1 MDQHK
6 VFGYGNFK
14 IVNVAGDGNIE
25 DPNGQALQEVE
36 DAIKNNE
43 YTITLSCG
51 KLTTGVSVP
60 QWTAVFYLKGSE
72 MTTAATYMQ
81 TIFRVQT
88 HAVLNGMQK
97 RECYVF
103 DFAPSRALRVVA
115 ETAKM
120 AVRAKG
126 SGAMSFIKGT
136 QEEEEEEL
144 GEFLKFCPVI
154 SLEEG
159 GMIPYEPSKLF
170 AQLKDVYVAR
180 AVQSGYADNSLYS
193 SETLVHLGEAALAAL
208 DRISGKI
215 GTTPNLPKPDTIDV
229 GYKPMDDEE
238 KETAKKAEKK
248 KKQKKPLTP
257 EEQAALEKKRAE
269 REQKK
274 ARISVLRG
282 LSIRIP
288 LLVYGAEIK
297 DGQEDN
303 ELSINNFTSLVDD
316 ASWMEFMPAG
326 ISKEDFDAIRESYD
340 PVIFR
345 EAAKRIRSLTRAAD
359 LMDVEE
365 RIERIA
371 TVFSYFHNPD
381 KETVL
386 TPWRV
391 VNMHLSDTI
400 GGWSFYNEDFSQ
412 PNIEIRQDGD
422 NEIEY
427 KWPRFVDQDKITA
440 DVFGNYDAR
449 LLEINSK
456 TGLYP
461 LYLTYSL
468 YRLWKTEYVRYG
480 LIDKAERDDK
490 VIWDSILNENIF
502 VVCKTPMARA
512 ITRRT
517 LVGFRRHE
525 DGREIQVN
533 AVCPYWKVKKAD
545 LVKKKVI
552 KVEEGEHISPA
563 DTYTA
568 DLVEVLR
575 FDPSIFE
582 HDVVRPEWWEK
593 VDTKAKIKL
602 DKTIFN
608 NMIKFDAVV
617 GNPPYQ
623 IEGDGQRKEPIY
635 HLFYDSTF
643 NVGRIVTLITPGRF
657 LFEVG
662 QTPKE
667 WMRRMLND
675 DNLKVVRYVADSTQ
689 IFETV
694 EIKGGIAITL
704 RDKSQKFGKI
714 GVFTSHPE
722 LNTIYKLVSK
732 VSDTFMSD
740 IISSR
745 GMYKYTEQMFAD
757 YPAADQLQ
765 ADGAGYQVTPKS
777 FEQKEFPYSL
787 TQRNNEL
794 AIWGRLDGHREKQ
807 YILAKYIQFNP
818 YIDTFNVLIPKAIGR
833 GELGEVIPDPMI
845 CIPREGHTDT
855 FLSIGTFETE
865 YEAQACR
872 KYISTKFVRALWGM
886 LKITQNSTKDTWA
899 NVPQQDFT
907 SSSDIK
913 WNKSIEEIDAQLYKK
928 YGLSFV
934 EIDFIE
940 KMIKPME

>member
-1 MDQHK
+1 MMVKEDAESNYPYSTEEFRDKFRHTFWVIPGVK
-6 VFGYGNFK
+6 EAAALENLLKRHPVFENFK

-25 DPNGQALQEVE
+25 DPNGLALKEVE
-36 DAIKNNE
+36 EAIKNND

-51 KLTTGVSVP
+51 KLTTGVSIP

-72 MTTAATYMQ
+72 TTTAATYMQ

-193 SETLVHLGEAALAAL
+193 SETLVHLGDAALAAL

-215 GTTPNLPKPDTIDV
+215 GTTPNLPKPETIDV
-229 GYKPMDDEE
+229 GYKPMTEEE
-238 KETAKKAEKK
+238 KDAAKKAEKK
-248 KKQKKPLTP
+248 KKKKKPLTP

-297 DGQEDN
+297 DGQEDT
-303 ELSINNFTSLVDD
+303 ELSITNFTTLVDD
-316 ASWMEFMPAG
+316 ASWTEFMPAG
-326 ISKEDFDAIRESYD
+326 ITKEDFDAIRESYD

-359 LMDVEE
+359 HMDVEE

-412 PNIEIRQDGD
+412 PNVEIRQDGD

-427 KWPRFVDQDKITA
+427 KLPRFVDRDKITA
-440 DVFGNYDAR
+440 EVFGNYEAR

-490 VIWDSILNENIF
+490 VIWDSILKENIF

-517 LVGFRRHE
+517 LVGFRCHE

-533 AVCPYWKVKKAD
+533 AVCPYWTVKKTD

-552 KVEEGEHISPA
+552 KLSEGETVSPS
-563 DTYTA
+563 DTYKA

-575 FDPSIFE
+575 YDSKIFE
-582 HDVVRPEWWEK
+582 LDVVRPGWWEN
-593 VDTKAKIKL
+593 VDSKAKIKL
-602 DKTIFN
+602 DRKNIKD
-608 NMIKFDAVV
+608 MIKFDAIV

-623 IEGDGQRKEPIY
+623 INDGGGTGSSAVPAY
-635 HLFYDSTF
+635 HHIILGCKSIKPKSISMIMPAKWYSG
-643 NVGRIVTLITPGRF
+643 GRGLNEFR
-657 LFEVG
+657 ED
-662 QTPKE
+662 
-667 WMRRMLND
+667 MLND
-675 DNLKVVRYVADSTQ
+675 THLSLLVDFQDSRDCFPGVDIAGGVCYFRWENRHNGPCNVITVVNGERYKDTRKLNEY
-689 IFETV
+689 ETF
-694 EIKGGIAITL
+694 I
-704 RDKSQKFGKI
+704 RDKRI
-714 GVFTSHPE
+714 
-722 LNTIYKLVSK
+722 I
-732 VSDTFMSD
+732 D
-740 IISSR
+740 IIN
-745 GMYKYTEQMFAD
+745 KVHDETCVE
-757 YPAADQLQ
+757 
-765 ADGAGYQVTPKS
+765 TP
-777 FEQKEFPYSL
+777 
-787 TQRNNEL
+787 
-794 AIWGRLDGHREKQ
+794 
-807 YILAKYIQFNP
+807 
-818 YIDTFNVLIPKAIGR
+818 
-833 GELGEVIPDPMI
+833 
-845 CIPREGHTDT
+845 
-855 FLSIGTFETE
+855 
-865 YEAQACR
+865 
-872 KYISTKFVRALWGM
+872 
-886 LKITQNSTKDTWA
+886 
-899 NVPQQDFT
+899 
-907 SSSDIK
+907 
-913 WNKSIEEIDAQLYKK
+913 
-928 YGLSFV
+928 
-934 EIDFIE
+934 
-940 KMIKPME
+940 